1 MSTHSELFDL
11 ISSDSALSQISDIF
25 PKCKIYGITTGNA
38 TKLISTINTTPGSST
53 CNYGFNSPYAY
64 SATAD
69 ALHKDRSEIKCNK
82 ETALALAKQAY
93 NTCCKYQLEESAHQ
107 ATPIH
112 TQLDDS
118 YKLESLDSNIIG
130 IGITGA
136 LATSRPK
143 AGPHHAFICF
153 YTSNTYTVYLLNM
166 EKNKRSRVEEDDC
179 ISYLVYHLLLDHCDI
194 KKIDIN
200 TIGESE
206 LATSLCPID
215 KIIKDMEGQ
224 GCRASLNLLEGDKI
238 YILEKHVVSER
249 FKYEWNLNRFLRQD
263 IRTVV
268 CVSPDSNIENSKFYE
283 DLTLPAKTVIYPG
296 TFNPLH
302 EGHLEILRSFLSMTS
317 HHRSLALGCKPEGL
331 DLHSERLR
339 DSLNPCPRPIVLFEY
354 CLNNVDKQDKD
365 IEKLKEIIMQFNG
378 ENPMLRFLKGTSS
391 SSSLQP
397 SASGTSSSS
406 SLQPS
411 ASGNQG
417 KGFSFGIILTR
428 AAKFVDKSIEF
439 KNCYLLCGA
448 DTMTR
453 IFMTKYYRDSG
464 AEEGNEEN
472 NFRATLN
479 MISALT
485 TISNNGVLIWVAG
498 RICRALTAE
507 TESYETLTT
516 LLQKEEYRKY
526 FTLQFY
532 SLFHEIP
539 NNRIDLSSS
548 EIRGAESHLLTSSSE
563 IRAEGKDKDPS
574 I

>member
-1 MSTHSELFDL
+1 MSSSSQSFAQIQSESYFPNNA
-11 ISSDSALSQISDIF
+11 DSALSQISEIF
-25 PKCKIYGITTGNA
+25 SKCKIYSNTTGNA
-38 TKLISTINTTPGSST
+38 TKLFSKINTTPGSSA
-53 CNYGFNSPYAY
+53 CNYGINSPYAY

-69 ALHKDRSEIKCNK
+69 VLHKDRSEIKCNK
-82 ETALALAKQAY
+82 ETAFALAKQAY
-93 NTCCKYQLEESAHQ
+93 NTCCKYQLQESAHQ
-107 ATPIH
+107 ATPLH

-118 YKLESLDSNIIG
+118 YKLESLDCNIIG
-130 IGITGA
+130 IGITAA

-153 YTSNTYTVYLLNM
+153 YTSTTYTVYLLNM
-166 EKNKRSRVEEDDC
+166 EKNKRTGNTSCWPSGQRTREEEDDC
-179 ISYLVYHLLLDHCDI
+179 ISYLVYNLLLDHCDI
-194 KKIDIN
+194 KKIDIK
-200 TIGESE
+200 TIGESD
-206 LATSLCPID
+206 LAISSTPLD
-215 KIIKDMEGQ
+215 KIIKDMEG
-224 GCRASLNLLEGDKI
+224 DKL
-238 YILEKHVVSER
+238 YILERHITSQQYKH
-249 FKYEWNLNRFLRQD
+249 EWNLNRFLRQD

-317 HHRSLALGCKPEGL
+317 HHR
-331 DLHSERLR
+331 
-339 DSLNPCPRPIVLFEY
+339 PRPIVLFEY

-378 ENPMLRFLKGTSS
+378 ENPMLKFLR
-391 SSSLQP
+391 
-397 SASGTSSSS
+397 
-406 SLQPS
+406 
-411 ASGNQG
+411 GNQG
-417 KGFSFGIILTR
+417 KGYFGFSFGIILTR

-439 KNCYLLCGA
+439 KNCNLLCGA

-453 IFMTKYYRDSG
+453 IFMTKYYRDAG
-464 AEEGNEEN
+464 DDNEEN
-472 NFRATLN
+472 ELRATLN

-498 RICRALTAE
+498 RICKTSLNLE
-507 TESYETLTT
+507 DSYETLTT

-548 EIRGAESHLLTSSSE
+548 EIRESSLHLSTSSSEIRESSLHLSTSSSE
-563 IRAEGKDKDPS
+563 IRAEGKVASPS
-574 I
+574 SAEI

>member
-11 ISSDSALSQISDIF
+11 ISSDSLLSQISDIF

-38 TKLISTINTTPGSST
+38 TKLVSTINTTPGSSA

-69 ALHKDRSEIKCNK
+69 VLHKDRSEIKCNK

-93 NTCCKYQLEESAHQ
+93 NTCCKYQLQESAHQ
-107 ATPIH
+107 ATACP

-166 EKNKRSRVEEDDC
+166 EKNKRTRVEEDDC
-179 ISYLVYHLLLDHCDI
+179 ISHLVYHLLLDHCNI
-194 KKIDIN
+194 KKIEIN
-200 TIGESE
+200 TIGESD
-206 LATSLCPID
+206 LAISSTPLKVD
-215 KIIKDMEGQ
+215 QFIKDMI
-224 GCRASLNLLEGDKI
+224 GDKI

-268 CVSPDSNIENSKFYE
+268 CVSPDNNIENSKFYE

-317 HHRSLALGCKPEGL
+317 HHR
-331 DLHSERLR
+331 
-339 DSLNPCPRPIVLFEY
+339 PRPIVLFEY

-365 IEKLKEIIMQFNG
+365 IEKLKEIIMQFNR
-378 ENPMLRFLKGTSS
+378 ENPMLKFLR
-391 SSSLQP
+391 
-397 SASGTSSSS
+397 
-406 SLQPS
+406 
-411 ASGNQG
+411 GNQG
-417 KGFSFGIILTR
+417 KGYFGFSFGIILTR

-448 DTMTR
+448 DTMIR

-498 RICRALTAE
+498 RICKALLSE

-516 LLQKEEYRKY
+516 LLQREEYRKY

-548 EIRGAESHLLTSSSE
+548 EIRAKELHLLTSSSE
-563 IRAEGKDKDPS
+563 IRAKELHLLTSSSESGKDDTASSVESS

>member
-1 MSTHSELFDL
+1 MSTHSELFTL
-11 ISSDSALSQISDIF
+11 ISSDSTLSQISDIF

-38 TKLISTINTTPGSST
+38 TKLISTINTTPGSSA

-69 ALHKDRSEIKCNK
+69 VLHKDRSEIKCNK
-82 ETALALAKQAY
+82 ETAFALAKQAY

-107 ATPIH
+107 ATACP

-179 ISYLVYHLLLDHCDI
+179 ISHLVYHLLLDHCDI
-194 KKIDIN
+194 KKIKIN
-200 TIGESE
+200 TIGESD
-206 LATSLCPID
+206 LAIGLCPNQF
-215 KIIKDMEGQ
+215 IKDMEGQ

-238 YILEKHVVSER
+238 YILEKHVTCER
-249 FKYEWNLNRFLRQD
+249 FKHEWNLNRFLRQD

-302 EGHLEILRSFLSMTS
+302 EGHLEILRSFLTMTS
-317 HHRSLALGCKPEGL
+317 HHR
-331 DLHSERLR
+331 
-339 DSLNPCPRPIVLFEY
+339 PRPIVLFEY

-365 IEKLKEIIMQFNG
+365 IEKLKEIIMQFNT
-378 ENPMLRFLKGTSS
+378 ENPMLRFLKG
-391 SSSLQP
+391 
-397 SASGTSSSS
+397 
-406 SLQPS
+406 
-411 ASGNQG
+411 NQG
-417 KGFSFGIILTR
+417 KGYFGFSFGIILTR
-428 AAKFVDKSIEF
+428 TPKFVDKSIEF

-453 IFMTKYYRDSG
+453 IFMTKYYRDSEDNNG
-464 AEEGNEEN
+464 EGNE
-472 NFRATLN
+472 FRATLN

-485 TISNNGVLIWVAG
+485 TISNNGVRIWVAG
-498 RICRALTAE
+498 RICKTLKSE
-507 TESYETLTT
+507 TDSYETLTT

-548 EIRGAESHLLTSSSE
+548 EIRAKELHLLTSSSE
-563 IRAEGKDKDPS
+563 ICSGESS

>member
-11 ISSDSALSQISDIF
+11 ISSDSSLSQISDIF

-38 TKLISTINTTPGSST
+38 TKLISTINTTPGSSS

-69 ALHKDRSEIKCNK
+69 VLHKDRSEIKCNK
-82 ETALALAKQAY
+82 ETAFALAKQAY

-107 ATPIH
+107 ATACP

-153 YTSNTYTVYLLNM
+153 YTTNTYTVYLLNM
-166 EKNKRSRVEEDDC
+166 EKNKRTRVEEDDC
-179 ISYLVYHLLLDHCDI
+179 ISHFVYHLLLDHCNI

-200 TIGESE
+200 TIGKSE
-206 LATSLCPID
+206 IGTTHLEVD
-215 KIIKDMEGQ
+215 QYIKDM
-224 GCRASLNLLEGDKI
+224 EGDKI
-238 YILEKHVVSER
+238 YILEKHVTTQQY
-249 FKYEWNLNRFLRQD
+249 KHEWNLNRFLRQD

-317 HHRSLALGCKPEGL
+317 HHR
-331 DLHSERLR
+331 
-339 DSLNPCPRPIVLFEY
+339 PRPIVLFEY

-378 ENPMLRFLKGTSS
+378 ENPMLKFLK
-391 SSSLQP
+391 
-397 SASGTSSSS
+397 
-406 SLQPS
+406 
-411 ASGNQG
+411 GNQG
-417 KGFSFGIILTR
+417 KGYFGFSFGIILTR

-453 IFMTKYYRDSG
+453 IFMTKYYKDAG
-464 AEEGNEEN
+464 AEEGNES
-472 NFRATLN
+472 RATLN

-507 TESYETLTT
+507 TDSYETLTT

-548 EIRGAESHLLTSSSE
+548 EIRATSLHLLTSSSE
-563 IRAEGKDKDPS
+563 SVKDASSSSVKDPTSSS

>member
-1 MSTHSELFDL
+1 MYNTYIIFYIVDNIHNIICNIYIPAVMSTHSELFTL
-11 ISSDSALSQISDIF
+11 ISSDSTLSQISDIF

-38 TKLISTINTTPGSST
+38 TKLISTINTTPGSSA

-69 ALHKDRSEIKCNK
+69 VLHKDRSEIKCNK
-82 ETALALAKQAY
+82 ETAFALAKQAY

-107 ATPIH
+107 ATACP

-166 EKNKRSRVEEDDC
+166 EKNKRTRVEEDDC
-179 ISYLVYHLLLDHCDI
+179 ISHLVYHLLLDHCDI
-194 KKIDIN
+194 KKIKIN
-200 TIGESE
+200 TIGESD
-206 LATSLCPID
+206 LAISSTPLEVDPATHRVCRMASD
-215 KIIKDMEGQ
+215 QFIKDMEGQ

-238 YILEKHVVSER
+238 YILEKHITCQQ
-249 FKYEWNLNRFLRQD
+249 FKYEWNLNRFLRRD

-317 HHRSLALGCKPEGL
+317 HHR
-331 DLHSERLR
+331 
-339 DSLNPCPRPIVLFEY
+339 PRPIVLFEY

-378 ENPMLRFLKGTSS
+378 ENPMLRFLR
-391 SSSLQP
+391 
-397 SASGTSSSS
+397 
-406 SLQPS
+406 
-411 ASGNQG
+411 GNQG
-417 KGFSFGIILTR
+417 KGYFGFSFGIILTR
-428 AAKFVDKSIEF
+428 APKFVDKSIEF

-453 IFMTKYYRDSG
+453 IFMTKYYRDAG
-464 AEEGNEEN
+464 AEEGNGENEEN

-485 TISNNGVLIWVAG
+485 TISNNGVLIWVAR
-498 RICRALTAE
+498 RICRALTAK

-548 EIRGAESHLLTSSSE
+548 EIRATPLHLLTSSSE
-563 IRAEGKDKDPS
+563 NVKDATSSS

>member
-1 MSTHSELFDL
+1 MSSSSQSFAQIQSESYFPN
-11 ISSDSALSQISDIF
+11 IADSALSQIYEIF
-25 PKCKIYGITTGNA
+25 SKCKIYCNTTGNA
-38 TKLISTINTTPGSST
+38 TKLFSKINTTPGSSA
-53 CNYGFNSPYAY
+53 CNYGINSPYAY

-69 ALHKDRSEIKCNK
+69 VLHKDRSEIKCNK
-82 ETALALAKQAY
+82 ETAFALAKQAY

-107 ATPIH
+107 ATPLH

-118 YKLESLDSNIIG
+118 YKLESLDCNIIG

-153 YTSNTYTVYLLNM
+153 YTSTTYTVYLLNM
-166 EKNKRSRVEEDDC
+166 EKNKRTREEEDDC
-179 ISYLVYHLLLDHCDI
+179 ISYLVYNLLLDHCDI
-194 KKIDIN
+194 KKINIK
-200 TIGESE
+200 TIGESD
-206 LATSLCPID
+206 LATSTTPLD
-215 KIIKDMEGQ
+215 QFIKNM
-224 GCRASLNLLEGDKI
+224 EGDKL
-238 YILEKHVVSER
+238 YILERHITSQQYKH
-249 FKYEWNLNRFLRQD
+249 EWNLNRFLRQD

-317 HHRSLALGCKPEGL
+317 HHR
-331 DLHSERLR
+331 
-339 DSLNPCPRPIVLFEY
+339 PRPIVLFEY
-354 CLNNVDKQDKD
+354 CLNNVDKQNKD

-397 SASGTSSSS
+397 SASG
-406 SLQPS
+406 
-411 ASGNQG
+411 NQG
-417 KGFSFGIILTR
+417 KGYFGFSFGIILTR
-428 AAKFVDKSIEF
+428 TPKFVDKSIEF

-453 IFMTKYYRDSG
+453 IFMTKYYRDAG
-464 AEEGNEEN
+464 TNNEEDN
-472 NFRATLN
+472 EFRATLN

-498 RICRALTAE
+498 RICRSLLSE
-507 TESYETLTT
+507 TDNYETLTT

-548 EIRGAESHLLTSSSE
+548 EIRAEGKDPLHLSTSLKE
-563 IRAEGKDKDPS
+563 IRAEGKDPLHLLNASSES
-574 I
+574 IQVNIDQNMYSSSIERSISSNFKI

>member
-1 MSTHSELFDL
+1 MSSSSQSFAQIQSESYFPN
-11 ISSDSALSQISDIF
+11 SSDFSLSQISEIF
-25 PKCKIYGITTGNA
+25 PKCKIYCNTTGNA
-38 TKLISTINTTPGSST
+38 TKLFSKINTTPGSSA
-53 CNYGFNSPYAY
+53 CNYGINSPYAY

-69 ALHKDRSEIKCNK
+69 VLHKDRSEIKCNK
-82 ETALALAKQAY
+82 ETAFALAKQAY
-93 NTCCKYQLEESAHQ
+93 NTCCKYQLQESAHQ
-107 ATPIH
+107 ATPLH

-118 YKLESLDSNIIG
+118 YKLESLDCNIIG

-153 YTSNTYTVYLLNM
+153 YTSTTYTVYLLNM
-166 EKNKRSRVEEDDC
+166 EKNKRTREEEDDC
-179 ISYLVYHLLLDHCDI
+179 ISYLVYNLLLDHCNI
-194 KKIDIN
+194 KKIDIK
-200 TIGESE
+200 TIGESD
-206 LATSLCPID
+206 LAISSTSLEVD
-215 KIIKDMEGQ
+215 QFIKDM
-224 GCRASLNLLEGDKI
+224 LGDKL
-238 YILEKHVVSER
+238 YILERHITTQQYKH
-249 FKYEWNLNRFLRQD
+249 EWNLNRFLRQD

-317 HHRSLALGCKPEGL
+317 HHR
-331 DLHSERLR
+331 
-339 DSLNPCPRPIVLFEY
+339 PRPIVLFEY

-365 IEKLKEIIMQFNG
+365 IEKLKEIIMQFNT
-378 ENPMLRFLKGTSS
+378 ENPMLKFLK
-391 SSSLQP
+391 
-397 SASGTSSSS
+397 
-406 SLQPS
+406 
-411 ASGNQG
+411 GNQG
-417 KGFSFGIILTR
+417 KGYFGFSFGIILTR

-453 IFMTKYYRDSG
+453 IFMTKYYRDAG
-464 AEEGNEEN
+464 DDKEEN
-472 NFRATLN
+472 EFPLKEVKGCSSIPVRATLN

-498 RICRALTAE
+498 RICKTSLNLE
-507 TESYETLTT
+507 DSYETLTT

-548 EIRGAESHLLTSSSE
+548 EIRESSLHLSTSSSEIRESSLHLSTSSSE
-563 IRAEGKDKDPS
+563 IRAEGKVASPS
-574 I
+574 SAEI

>member
-1 MSTHSELFDL
+1 MSSSSLSFAQIQSESYFPN
-11 ISSDSALSQISDIF
+11 IADSALSQISEIF
-25 PKCKIYGITTGNA
+25 SKCKIYGITTGNA

-69 ALHKDRSEIKCNK
+69 VLHKDRSEIKCNK

-107 ATPIH
+107 ATPLH
-112 TQLDDS
+112 TQLDNS

-153 YTSNTYTVYLLNM
+153 YTSTTYTVYLLNM
-166 EKNKRSRVEEDDC
+166 DKNKRIREEEDDC
-179 ISYLVYHLLLDHCDI
+179 ISYLVYNLLLDHCDI
-194 KKIDIN
+194 KKIDIK
-200 TIGESE
+200 TIGESD
-206 LATSLCPID
+206 LATSTTPLD
-215 KIIKDMEGQ
+215 QFIKNM
-224 GCRASLNLLEGDKI
+224 EGDKL
-238 YILEKHVVSER
+238 YILEKHITSQQ
-249 FKYEWNLNRFLRQD
+249 FKHEWNLNRFLRQD

-317 HHRSLALGCKPEGL
+317 HHR
-331 DLHSERLR
+331 
-339 DSLNPCPRPIVLFEY
+339 PRPIVLFEY
-354 CLNNVDKQDKD
+354 CLNNVDKEDKD
-365 IEKLKEIIMQFNG
+365 VEKLKEIIMQFNT
-378 ENPMLRFLKGTSS
+378 ENPMLSFLKG
-391 SSSLQP
+391 
-397 SASGTSSSS
+397 
-406 SLQPS
+406 
-411 ASGNQG
+411 NQG
-417 KGFSFGIILTR
+417 RGYFGFSFGIILTR
-428 AAKFVDKSIEF
+428 TPKFVDKSIEF

-464 AEEGNEEN
+464 DEEGNE
-472 NFRATLN
+472 FRSTLN

-498 RICRALTAE
+498 RICKALKSE
-507 TESYETLTT
+507 TDSYETLTT

-548 EIRGAESHLLTSSSE
+548 EIRASSLHLSNASSE
-563 IRAEGKDKDPS
+563 IRASSLHLSNASSEICAS
-574 I
+574 SSEI